1 MIAECIRYWTTFAP
15 ERVRK
20 YGYLKRLT
28 ALEFRERRCRAA
40 WGPHLARTRQFI
52 LKAADLVPQPGTAV
66 IVGSGLLLD
75 DPVKPPCYGPLA
87 CRVSG
92 TGGLI
97 LSS

>member
-1 MIAECIRYWTTFAP
+1 MTTFKKLFAGFA
-15 ERVRK
+15 V
-20 YGYLKRLT
+20 LAVLAT
-28 ALEFRERRCRAA
+28 ASVGAHAEPKKEFKLA
-40 WGPHLARTRQFI
+40 WSIYVGWMPWGW
-52 LKAADLVPQPGTAV
+52 AADLVPQPGTAV